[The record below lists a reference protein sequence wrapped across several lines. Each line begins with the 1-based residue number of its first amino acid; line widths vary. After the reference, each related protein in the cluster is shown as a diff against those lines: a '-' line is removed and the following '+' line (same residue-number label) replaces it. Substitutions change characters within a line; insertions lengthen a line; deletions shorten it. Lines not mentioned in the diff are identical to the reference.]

1 MRKDLIL
8 SVENLDTKFYLDRG
22 VLHAVNNLNINL
34 YENEILGIVGESGCG
49 KSVAVKSIL
58 NMIKKP
64 GKIKGKVIFK
74 NNDIKIDLLSL
85 KPYHKKLRTIR
96 GKEIMMVFQE
106 PMNALSMVHTIGDQL
121 TEAMIIHEGINKK
134 TAETRAIKLLND
146 VGIPNAENNLNSYPF
161 QLSGGMRQRVMI
173 AIAISTRPKI
183 LICDEPTTALD
194 VSVQAQIL
202 NLLKKLQKEYGISI
216 IFITHDLG
224 VIAQIADRVVVM
236 YLGEKIEESNVN
248 DLFLQPKHPYT
259 KKLLSSVPNIKDR
272 LKNKLLDTIEGYVPE
287 PIDLPNICK
296 FYNRCPESFS
306 KCENTNPEMFNLNF
320 NTSVRCLLYM

>member
-1 MRKDLIL
+1 MKKNCIL
-8 SVENLDTKFYLDRG
+8 SVENLNTKFYLERG
-22 VLHAVNNLNINL
+22 VLHAVNNLNLNL

-58 NMIKKP
+58 NMIQKP
-64 GKIKGKVIFK
+64 GKITGKVIYRK
-74 NNDIKIDLLSL
+74 DKINFDLLSL
-85 KPYHKKLRTIR
+85 KSYHKKLRTIR

-106 PMNALSMVHTIGDQL
+106 PMNALSMVHKIGDQL

-134 TAETRAIKLLND
+134 TAESRAIKLLSD

-183 LICDEPTTALD
+183 IICDEPTTALD

-202 NLLKKLQKEYGISI
+202 SLLKNLQKEYGISI

-224 VIAQIADRVVVM
+224 VIAQIADRIVVM
-236 YLGEKIEESNVN
+236 YLGEKIEESSV
-248 DLFLQPKHPYT
+248 DELFLEPKHPYT
-259 KKLLSSVPNIKDR
+259 KKLLSSVPNINDKS
-272 LKNKLLDTIEGYVPE
+272 KNRFLDTIEGYVPE

-296 FYNRCPESFS
+296 FYNRCSESFS
-306 KCENTNPEMFNLNF
+306 QCENNNPEMY
-320 NTSVRCLLYM
+320 NTKNNSSVRCLKYI